1 MSFFRSFKY
10 ALSGI
15 IYCVLCER
23 NMRIH
28 TVVSLYVLFFARFYD
43 FSYVHYILIILTIA
57 SVMSAEM
64 INTAFEKLCNKISQQ
79 KNFTIKIVKDI
90 AAGAVLINAIA
101 AFIIGVVLFFQV
113 DKIFLICEYFFHSW
127 VHSILFA
134 FSLICSFA
142 FIVRTK
148 YRKEKFEN
156 FLYFVFS
163 REFVESEKHH
173 KKELENFLKAREENF
188 EKD

>member
-15 IYCVLCER
+15 IYCILCER

-28 TVVSLYVLFFARFYD
+28 TVISLYVLFFARFYD
-43 FSYVHYILIILTIA
+43 FSCVQYILIFLTIA

-64 INTAFEKLCNKISQQ
+64 INTAFEKVCDKISQQ
-79 KNFTIKIVKDI
+79 RSFMIKIVKDI
-90 AAGAVLINAIA
+90 AAGAVLVNAIA
-101 AFIIGVVLFFQV
+101 AFIIGTVLFFQV
-113 DKIFLICEYFFHSW
+113 DKIFLICEYFVHSW
-127 VHSILFA
+127 VRSILFVI
-134 FSLICSFA
+134 SLICSFD

-148 YRKEKFEN
+148 YSKEKFEN

-163 REFVESEKHH
+163 KEFVESAKYQ
-173 KKELENFLKAREENF
+173 KKELEEFLRSREGNF